1 MVYVSS
7 LLKDVKNGLNFARS
21 FVRDRL
27 TRLQQLAQTLLGL
40 GLLLGRMVECSQV
53 LLFDE

>member
-40 GLLLGRMVECSQV
+40 SLLLGRMVECSQV